1 MMTDNDFDVIDELY
15 FIQSYQYLTK
25 TLDMSGKNI
34 KTTLEG
40 LLKRGWIN
48 CYITPTEEIEFDIRN
63 FEKEYRNYHYLA
75 TKAGLLAHNSNY

>member
-1 MMTDNDFDVIDELY
+1 MTDNKFDLIDELY
-15 FIQSYQYLTK
+15 FIQSYQYLAK
-25 TLDMSGKNI
+25 TLDVNDEDI
-34 KTTLEG
+34 KLTLEG

-48 CYITPTEEIEFDIRN
+48 CYISPTKEIEFDIKN